1 MKYYILKLYQTL
13 KVAIILMKPSRKV
26 VQYAYNGCGDT
37 GDEYA
42 GHGTHV
48 AGTAIGSIA
57 NANFSSGTKYMILNK
72 LHV

>member
-1 MKYYILKLYQTL
+1 ME
-13 KVAIILMKPSRKV
+13 PSRKV

-57 NANFSSGTKYMILNK
+57 NANFSSGTTHMILNTF
-72 LHV
+72 HV

>member
-1 MKYYILKLYQTL
+1 MNYYILKLYQTL
-13 KVAIILMKPSRKV
+13 KVSIILMESSRKV

-57 NANFSSGTKYMILNK
+57 NANFSSGTTHMILNTF
-72 LHV
+72 HV